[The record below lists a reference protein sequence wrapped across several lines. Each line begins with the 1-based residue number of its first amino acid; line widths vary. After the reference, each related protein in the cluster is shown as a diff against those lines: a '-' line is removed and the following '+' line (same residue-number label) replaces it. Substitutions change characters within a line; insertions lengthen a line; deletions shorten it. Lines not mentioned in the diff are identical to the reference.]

1 MSFSKRNDT
10 LYIDTEALST
20 LALIQEGLLYPVTGL
35 MSQKEA
41 IEVDKTKR
49 FKGLPFPFSFTLSPR
64 GKKNEENI
72 KQFKKGQKVTL
83 INNNKE
89 VGYLIVDEVFPID
102 PKERILNIYGT
113 TDLSI
118 PAVNRAYKRLG
129 NWAVSGE
136 YKVEYPL
143 ISKTKQ
149 ALKLYIKQS
158 NAKKISAIMLGANPL
173 TRAQERVIRDALSFS
188 DLLIIFLIKPFT
200 KEGMDYEIRKHTLDT
215 FVSNYLPS
223 KKVIVLPFENS
234 YIFAGY
240 NELILDAL
248 VAKNY
253 GAHNLIVGKNH
264 RALGMVY
271 TQGKENTIFDT
282 LKDIGINII
291 LNQEYVY
298 CNVCRTLVTT
308 ETCPHGQHHHIH
320 YHSGP
325 IMELINSGL
334 LPPSILVRKEISAYI
349 MASLFPN
356 RFKNLQQTY
365 DMLIP
370 GSGLL
375 EDKNEEEFY
384 IKLMKLYQTTSLT

>member
-1 MSFSKRNDT
+1 MAFSKRNDT

-41 IEVDKTKR
+41 KEVDKTKR
-49 FKGLPFPFSFTLSPR
+49 FKGLPFPFSFILSPK
-64 GKKNEENI
+64 GKRNEENI

-89 VGYLIVDEVFPID
+89 VGFIIVDEVFPID
-102 PKERILNIYGT
+102 PKERLFNIYGT

-129 NWAVSGE
+129 NWAVSGK
-136 YKVEYPL
+136 YHVEYPL
-143 ISKTKQ
+143 IKKTKQ
-149 ALKLYIKQS
+149 ALKLHIEQTG
-158 NAKKISAIMLGANPL
+158 AKKISAIMLGANPL
-173 TRAQERVIRDALSFS
+173 TRAQERVIRDALTFS

-200 KEGMDYEIRKHTLDT
+200 KEGMDYKIRKHTLDT

-223 KKVIVLPFENS
+223 KKVLVLPFENS

-271 TQGKENTIFDT
+271 AQGKENTIFDT

-308 ETCPHGQHHHIH
+308 QTCPHGQHHHIH
-320 YHSGP
+320 YHSAP

-375 EDKNEEEFY
+375 EDRNEEEFY
-384 IKLMKLYQTTSLT
+384 IKLMKLYQTTSLS